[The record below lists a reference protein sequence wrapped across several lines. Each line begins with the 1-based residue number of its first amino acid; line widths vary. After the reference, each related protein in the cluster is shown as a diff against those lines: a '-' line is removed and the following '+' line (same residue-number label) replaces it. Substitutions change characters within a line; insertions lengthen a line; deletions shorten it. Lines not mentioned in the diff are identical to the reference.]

1 MSLSAWLTL
10 FIIMLVM
17 PLILFQAAV
26 MPALEQLKYTYQNA
40 DAIAQKIAE
49 Q

>member
-10 FIIMLVM
+10 IIIMLVT
-17 PLILFQAAV
+17 PVILFQTAV

-40 DAIAQKIAE
+40 DAVAQRVVE